1 MNYLLE
7 LFRKTRKRD
16 LLWFG
21 GYALYLVFSYM
32 VFHSA
37 TVLSSVG
44 KIDHGSEV
52 GFLVASLS
60 AHIVIFIAVVCLI
73 RPIMKVSNSI
83 FLVVT
88 ACVAITGFLITAMV
102 FQFSAALPADLFLPW
117 LIVGGVF
124 LGSADILITLVWARF
139 SSTLTLRVVFLYV
152 VLCNAVSLAI
162 YFVVTM
168 LPIWTAVPVAAV
180 LFLTSTLFGKKALDA
195 RPAPEWEYSPPV
207 FKSAARRLAHPVL
220 GASILSFMAGLMLQ
234 ISGQQEISL
243 EAFQQTSLVTS
254 AVAVVVLLLPALVI
268 KKPLNVGRMYALAL
282 PLSAAGFLL
291 LPLIWNS
298 VGGIVNSFA
307 QLGAMV
313 AGIILWCLLAETA
326 HDTKLPPFLLF
337 SIALACTNGAQLL
350 GTLIGYFNADTLK
363 QSDILMT
370 AVALVA
376 VYLLFVAALFLFKDK
391 SLKGEEDL
399 SLQAPESVEH
409 DLHERCGSIARN
421 HNFTPRETEIFFL
434 LAQGYTI
441 PAISEKLFVSEN
453 TVKSHVKSIY
463 QKLDV
468 HVRTELI
475 ELVNSE

>member
-7 LFRKTRKRD
+7 LARTTHKRD

-37 TVLSSVG
+37 TVLSSAG
-44 KIDHGSEV
+44 KMDHASEV
-52 GFLVASLS
+52 FFLVASLS
-60 AHIVIFIAVVCLI
+60 ARVVMFIVVACLVRWI
-73 RPIMKVSNSI
+73 IKVSNSI
-83 FLVVT
+83 LI
-88 ACVAITGFLITAMV
+88 AITGGIAVTGFLITAMV
-102 FQFSAALPADLFLPW
+102 FQFSAELSTSMFLPW

-124 LGSADILITLVWARF
+124 LGIADMLITLVWARF
-139 SSTLTLRVVFLYV
+139 SATLTLRVVFLYV

-168 LPIWTAVPVAAV
+168 LPIWTAIPVAAV
-180 LFLTSTLFGKKALDA
+180 LFLASAFFGKKALDSRA
-195 RPAPEWEYSPPV
+195 MSDWEYSAPV
-207 FKSAARRLAHPVL
+207 FKGAARRLAHPVL

-234 ISGQQEISL
+234 ISGQQEITL
-243 EAFQQTSLVTS
+243 EAFQHTSLLTS
-254 AVAVVVLLLPALVI
+254 AVAILILLLPALFM
-268 KKPLNVGRMYALAL
+268 KKTLNIGRMYALAL

-291 LPLIWNS
+291 LPLIWNAA
-298 VGGIVNSFA
+298 GGIVNSFA

-313 AGIILWCLLAETA
+313 AGIILWCLLAETSY
-326 HDTKLPPFLLF
+326 DTKLPSLLLF

-376 VYLLFVAALFLFKDK
+376 IYLLFMVALFLFKDK
-391 SLKGEEDL
+391 SLKGEEGL
-399 SLQAPESVEH
+399 SAQGIESPEP
-409 DLHERCGSIARN
+409 DLHERCETLAEA
-421 HNFTPRETEIFFL
+421 HHFTPRESEIFVL

-475 ELVNSE
+475 ELVNNV